1 MTANRFLYTAVLIPG
16 IYIFLTA
23 VWGLVEISSFM
34 VVTGP
39 KTDIWL
45 VRTVSICLLPY
56 SFICFF
62 IYYNP
67 KKLSKL
73 LLLCMITMGIGLI
86 YIDIYYYELKVI
98 KWVYLIDA
106 FFQVFF
112 LMIWFS
118 LICQTSK
125 AKSHFVLKYK

>member
-1 MTANRFLYTAVLIPG
+1 MTANRFLNTAVLIQG

-23 VWGLVEISSFM
+23 VWGLVDISSFM
-34 VVTGP
+34 EVTGP

-62 IYYNP
+62 IYNNP

-86 YIDIYYYELKVI
+86 YIDIY
-98 KWVYLIDA
+98 
-106 FFQVFF
+106 
-112 LMIWFS
+112 
-118 LICQTSK
+118 
-125 AKSHFVLKYK
+125 

>member
-1 MTANRFLYTAVLIPG
+1 MPADRFLYTSVLVQG

-23 VWGLVEISSFM
+23 IWGLIDINSFM

-45 VRTVSICLLPY
+45 VRTVSFCLLPY
-56 SFICFF
+56 SFICF
-62 IYYNP
+62 YLYSNP
-67 KKLSKL
+67 KKLSHL
-73 LLLCMITMGIGLI
+73 FILCMISMGIGLI
-86 YIDIYYYELKVI
+86 IIDIYYFEQKVI

-106 FFQVFF
+106 FFQVLF

-118 LICQTSK
+118 LYCQLSRSK
-125 AKSHFVLKYK
+125 SSYKWRY